1 MTLPASK
8 IRLISGAAVATP
20 VRHCRAQRARRKA
33 ACRAPCAGARHW
45 QGEGAKAVTGSD
57 GLISGGSGA
66 VFFTIEGRA

>member
-20 VRHCRAQRARRKA
+20 VSHCRAQRARSKA
-33 ACRAPCAGARHW
+33 ACRVPCARARHW
-45 QGEGAKAVTGSD
+45 QGGIAEAVTGSD

-66 VFFTIEGRA
+66 VFYLI